1 MAQHNPV
8 QPRTVHWVLCAQ
20 LCCPD
25 RHLRSPPA
33 CPCSPVERPC
43 SHRPCPSPQSLATM
57 SMPGPA
63 AAPRLAGLPVWVTG
77 PQGGCREAPLVPTLL
92 EVSGSVPRQQEVLWC
107 RCRALCGGSEHSAL
121 FADGLRLLS
130 TSRERHLRQRLG
142 SRQKLV
148 PVSGTQLPV
157 HGWVR
162 WQPPAPPGRMQPLPL
177 SPALLVL
184 PLFRHHPTSPGH
196 CASQCLSWFDNS
208 GCSR

>member
-1 MAQHNPV
+1 MLPSAVPISPV
-8 QPRTVHWVLCAQ
+8 TGHHVHAWSC
-20 LCCPD
+20 
-25 RHLRSPPA
+25 
-33 CPCSPVERPC
+33 CSPGVGWTP
-43 SHRPCPSPQSLATM
+43 SVGHRA
-57 SMPGPA
+57 PG
-63 AAPRLAGLPVWVTG
+63 R
-77 PQGGCREAPLVPTLL
+77 GCREAPLVPILL
-92 EVSGSVPRQQEVLWC
+92 EVSGSAPRQQEVLWC
-107 RCRALCGGSEHSAL
+107 WCRALCGGSEHSAL

-130 TSRERHLRQRLG
+130 TSHERHLRQRLG

-162 WQPPAPPGRMQPLPL
+162 WQPPALPGRTQPLTL

-196 CASQCLSWFDNS
+196 CAGQCLSWFDNS